1 MKPVEKATG
10 SDNDRTARVLLEVM
24 RLLMNRIAGHY
35 RQQHQPVLPQHVG
48 MLAKISEG
56 PCRLSDL
63 ARHLCV
69 QLPTISRSVNLL
81 VERGFVERWIP
92 ESNRRTTMVRL
103 TPEGRKVLDS
113 VTADAVA
120 QTGALLGSL
129 SADEHKTVHSAV
141 ELLAGAFRQPGDP
154 QAAGDAG
161 GDSGNKSG
169 GRSADGAL
177 DEGPAGAQSNS

>member
-1 MKPVEKATG
+1 MKRVDKA
-10 SDNDRTARVLLEVM
+10 SSADNDRTARVLLEVM

-113 VTADAVA
+113 VTADAVS
-120 QTGALLGSL
+120 QTSALLGSL
-129 SADEHKTVHSAV
+129 SAGERETVHSAI
-141 ELLAGAFRQPGDP
+141 ELLADAFRQPGDP
-154 QAAGDAG
+154 RASASIAG
-161 GDSGNKSG
+161 GTG
-169 GRSADGAL
+169 GD
-177 DEGPAGAQSNS
+177 PAGAEPADAQSNS